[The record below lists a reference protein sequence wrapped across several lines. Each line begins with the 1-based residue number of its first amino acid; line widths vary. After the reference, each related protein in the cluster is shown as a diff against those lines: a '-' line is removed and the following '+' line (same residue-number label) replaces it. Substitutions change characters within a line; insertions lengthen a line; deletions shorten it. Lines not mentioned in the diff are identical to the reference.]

1 VKKTGGDWTLK
12 SLTQAT
18 AEIRRLFVSCG
29 NADMNIL
36 ALWPKPFIARIGLP
50 CIDHDNALLEG
61 KENGMPLSFNSAA
74 RRQSKLIKLLM
85 LAPNDLEVD
94 DWSSAT
100 QVHAPSL
107 GLNAHLI
114 EDQH

>member
-1 VKKTGGDWTLK
+1 
-12 SLTQAT
+12 
-18 AEIRRLFVSCG
+18 
-29 NADMNIL
+29 
-36 ALWPKPFIARIGLP
+36 
-50 CIDHDNALLEG
+50 
-61 KENGMPLSFNSAA
+61 MPLSFNSAA